1 MDMREERHGKEAIV
15 SGFPPGLR
23 VLAID
28 NDPVSLKVLEVL
40 LRMRN
45 YRPTIVRDAVM
56 AHQMLSEGRDNFDLV
71 VSDVYLSD
79 MDGFKLLKL
88 IDLEM
93 DLPVIGKA
101 FSLI

>member
-1 MDMREERHGKEAIV
+1 MLVSKSWLVYRREEEEMDMREERHGKEAIV

-45 YRPTIVRDAVM
+45 YRREC
-56 AHQMLSEGRDNFDLV
+56 S
-71 VSDVYLSD
+71 
-79 MDGFKLLKL
+79 
-88 IDLEM
+88 
-93 DLPVIGKA
+93 
-101 FSLI
+101 